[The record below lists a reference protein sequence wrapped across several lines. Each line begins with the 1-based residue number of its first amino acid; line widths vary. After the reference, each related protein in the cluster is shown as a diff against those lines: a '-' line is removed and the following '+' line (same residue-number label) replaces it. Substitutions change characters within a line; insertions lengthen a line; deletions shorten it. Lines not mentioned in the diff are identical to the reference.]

1 MRITSCLR
9 RLTFGMVVSGITL
22 VSGRAASIPI
32 TNASFESPLLSPG
45 AWTATDIPT
54 TVWYGNGPNGVWYPD
69 AGYFTGSLPDGN
81 QILIVGYNEGSLVT
95 QSLSAT
101 LQADTTYTLSYYLGN
116 RFAGAIDQGNP
127 ISLGEYSVSL
137 WANGFLLA
145 SDSGGAPDAG
155 SFLLR
160 TFSFD
165 SGANPTGDGLAA
177 LSIQVSAS
185 GLTSTGALAMAEFDQ
200 FTLDAAPTSSST
212 APEPAS
218 GILLFSGIAGGVVLR
233 RTVKKRA

>member
-69 AGYFTGSLPDGN
+69 AGYFTGSLPYGN

-145 SDSGGAPDAG
+145 SDSGGGP
-155 SFLLR
+155 
-160 TFSFD
+160 
-165 SGANPTGDGLAA
+165 
-177 LSIQVSAS
+177 LSLGTSPSPIVRR
-185 GLTSTGALAMAEFDQ
+185 GTSTGAAQAHTNAGPLPAPV
-200 FTLDAAPTSSST
+200 AATSPKIIVELCG
-212 APEPAS
+212 ALV
-218 GILLFSGIAGGVVLR
+218 ID
-233 RTVKKRA
+233 